1 MKIITNTSKRTK
13 IIGLSFLLI
22 SLAACFYLYQI
33 SRPKKP
39 SPVTQVPTTE
49 LVLTNS
55 YPPEGSVAL
64 TFPSTALSYTF
75 NKTVAISQFNIDISP
90 KTAVTFQ
97 ISNDNKTLYVK
108 PQTVWKF
115 NTKYEISLIGQQ
127 GAIINKKEVTFTTPK
142 NVPEDTEENPKG
154 I

>member
-13 IIGLSFLLI
+13 IIGFSFLLI
-22 SLAACFYLYQI
+22 SLAACLYLYLI
-33 SRPKKP
+33 SKPKKP
-39 SPVTQVPTTE
+39 SPIVQVPTQE

-55 YPPEGSVAL
+55 YPPEGNVAL

-90 KTAVTFQ
+90 KTAVTLQ

-127 GAIINKKEVTFTTPK
+127 GIVVDKKVIMFTLPQ
-142 NVPEDTEENPKG
+142 NVPEDTEENPRG